1 MPPKDKRGRGQRGLR
16 HAGDSKARDN
26 SLRLNGVPML
36 DKRLGETSGLSK
48 RLIACLDVRDGK
60 LAKSVRFVNTK
71 DIGDPVE
78 KAREYYADG
87 LDELVFY
94 DITASS
100 DKRAIMLDV
109 VEAVAKEVF
118 IPLSVGGGVRSV
130 ADATDLRL
138 AGAEKINVNSAAV
151 ARPALI
157 SECAE
162 AIGNQ
167 NVVLSMDIRQVPQSN
182 SCPSGYEIVIN
193 GGRTPMGIDG
203 LAWALQGERLGAGEL
218 VVNAI
223 DADGTRDGY
232 ELKLTAMIA
241 KAVRIPV
248 IASGG
253 AGKPEHLKEALTM
266 GRADAALVASMVHY
280 GDYSVSELKRWL
292 HREGVKMRM
301 SW

>member
-1 MPPKDKRGRGQRGLR
+1 
-16 HAGDSKARDN
+16 
-26 SLRLNGVPML
+26 V
-36 DKRLGETSGLSK
+36 LSK

-60 LAKSVRFVNTK
+60 LAKSVKFVDTK

-78 KAREYYADG
+78 KARQYYLDG

-100 DKRAIMLDV
+100 DNRGIMLDV
-109 VEAVAKEVF
+109 VEAVAEQVF

-151 ARPALI
+151 RRPALI
-157 SECAE
+157 AECAE

-167 NVVLSMDIRQVPQSN
+167 NIVLSMDIRRVTPQSAL
-182 SCPSGYEIVIN
+182 PSGYEIVIE
-193 GGRTPMGIDG
+193 GGRRPMGLDA
-203 LAWALQGERLGAGEL
+203 LAWALEGERLGAGEL
-218 VVNAI
+218 VINSI

-232 ELKLTAMIA
+232 ELKLTAMLA
-241 KAVRIPV
+241 DAVRIPV

-253 AGKPEHLKEALTM
+253 AGKPEHLYDALTI
-266 GRADAALVASMVHY
+266 GKADAALVASMVHY
-280 GDYSVSELKRWL
+280 GDYSVSELKHYL
-292 HREGVKMRM
+292 HGRKVKMRM

>member
-1 MPPKDKRGRGQRGLR
+1 M
-16 HAGDSKARDN
+16 
-26 SLRLNGVPML
+26 
-36 DKRLGETSGLSK
+36 LSK

-60 LAKSVRFVNTK
+60 LAKSVKFVDTK

-100 DKRAIMLDV
+100 DNRSIMLDV
-109 VEAVAKEVF
+109 VEAVAREVF

-151 ARPALI
+151 KRPDLI

-162 AIGNQ
+162 AIGEQ
-167 NVVLSMDIRQVPQSN
+167 NVVLSMDIRRVERGLLF
-182 SCPSGYEIVIN
+182 PSGYEVVID
-193 GGRTPMGIDG
+193 GGRAPMGVDA
-203 LAWALQGERLGAGEL
+203 LEWALRGERLGAGEL
-218 VVNAI
+218 VVNSI

-232 ELKLTAMIA
+232 ELRLTALIA
-241 KAVRIPV
+241 EAVRIPV

-253 AGKPEHLKEALTM
+253 AGEPRHLRDVLVE
-266 GRADAALVASMVHY
+266 GHADAALVASMVHY
-280 GDYSVSELKRWL
+280 GDYPVSELKRFL
-292 HREGVKMRM
+292 HDQGVKMRM

>member
-1 MPPKDKRGRGQRGLR
+1 M
-16 HAGDSKARDN
+16 
-26 SLRLNGVPML
+26 
-36 DKRLGETSGLSK
+36 LSK

-60 LAKSVRFVNTK
+60 LAKSVRFVDTR

-78 KAREYYADG
+78 KAREYYLDG

-100 DKRAIMLDV
+100 DKRNIMLHV
-109 VEAVAKEVF
+109 VEAVAEQVF

-138 AGAEKINVNSAAV
+138 AGAEKINVNTAAV
-151 ARPALI
+151 ERPALI
-157 SECAE
+157 SDCAE

-167 NVVLSMDIRQVPQSN
+167 NVVLSMDIRGVPRSEA
-182 SCPSGYEIVIN
+182 CPSGYGIVIH
-193 GGRTPMGIDG
+193 GGRTPTGRDA
-203 LAWALQGERLGAGEL
+203 LAWALEGERLGAGEL
-218 VVNAI
+218 VVNSI

-232 ELKLTAMIA
+232 ELTLTAMLA
-241 KAVRIPV
+241 QAVRIPV

-253 AGKPEHLKEALTM
+253 AGRPEHLYDVLTT
-266 GRADAALVASMVHY
+266 GKADAALVASMVHY
-280 GDYSVSELKRWL
+280 GDYRVSELKSYL
-292 HREGVKMRM
+292 HDRGVKMRM